1 MTVTTGELRKGLT
14 ILLDGEMYK
23 ITEWSHNKQGRGSA
37 NVRLQ
42 LKNIRT
48 GANIERTFMAGSK
61 FEDVR
66 LERRPVQF
74 LYADGDDYNFMDNET
89 YEQFALNRSVLGNAA
104 DYIKENDTID
114 LLMFREEPI
123 DVDLPTAVVLAVV
136 QTEQGLQGD
145 RATAGFKP
153 ATLETG
159 ITVQVPLFV
168 NEGDRIKVDTREAKY
183 LERVN

>member
-1 MTVTTGELRKGLT
+1 MTVTTGELKKGLT

-74 LYADGDDYNFMDNET
+74 LYADGDDYNFMDAET
-89 YEQFALNRSVLGNAA
+89 YEQFSLTRSLLGGTVNF
-104 DYIKENDTID
+104 IKENDTID
-114 LLMFREEPI
+114 LLTYREEPI
-123 DVDLPTAVVLAVV
+123 DVDIPTSVILAVV
-136 QTEQGLQGD
+136 QTEPGVQGD
-145 RATAGFKP
+145 RATAAFKP
-153 ATLETG
+153 ATTETG
-159 ITVQVPLFV
+159 LVVQVPLFV
-168 NEGDRIKVDTREAKY
+168 NEGDRIKVDTRDGKY
-183 LERVN
+183 LERAS

>member
-1 MTVTTGELRKGLT
+1 MTITTSELKKGQT

-42 LKNIRT
+42 LKNIRN
-48 GANIERTFMAGSK
+48 GDNIERTFMAGSK

-66 LERRPVQF
+66 LDRRPVQF
-74 LYADGDDYNFMDNET
+74 MYADGDEYNFMDNET
-89 YEQFALNRSVLGNAA
+89 FEQFTLPVSLLG
-104 DYIKENDTID
+104 DVIKYIKENDTID
-114 LLMFREEPI
+114 LLMWRDDPI
-123 DVDLPTAVVLAVV
+123 DVDIPTSVVLTVTH
-136 QTEQGLQGD
+136 TEIGVQGD
-145 RATAGFKP
+145 RATAAFKP

-168 NEGDRIKVDTREAKY
+168 NEGDRVKVDTRDGKY
-183 LERVN
+183 LERV

>member
-1 MTVTTGELRKGLT
+1 MTMTTSELKKGVT

-48 GANIERTFMAGSK
+48 GSNIERTFMAGSK

-66 LERRPVQF
+66 LERRPVTF
-74 LYADGDDYNFMDNET
+74 MYADGNEFNFMDAET
-89 YEQFALNRSVLGNAA
+89 YEQFTLPGSILGDAMN
-104 DYIKENDTID
+104 YIKENDTID
-114 LLMFREEPI
+114 VLRYGDDPI
-123 DVDLPTAVVLAVV
+123 DVDLPTAVVLKVV
-136 QTEQGLQGD
+136 QTETGLQGD

-153 ATLETG
+153 ARLETG
-159 ITVQVPLFV
+159 ISVQVPLFV
-168 NEGDRIKVDTREAKY
+168 NEGDSVKVDTRDGKY
-183 LERVN
+183 LERV

>member
-42 LKNIRT
+42 LKNVRT

-114 LLMFREEPI
+114 LLMFRDEPI
-123 DVDLPTAVVLAVV
+123 DVDMPTAVVLRVV
-136 QTEQGLQGD
+136 QTEVGVQGD
-145 RATAGFKP
+145 RATAAFKP
-153 ATLETG
+153 ATTETG
-159 ITVQVPLFV
+159 IVVQVPLFV
-168 NEGDRIKVDTREAKY
+168 NEGDRIKVDTRDGKY

>member
-1 MTVTTGELRKGLT
+1 MTVTTGELKKGLT

-74 LYADGDDYNFMDNET
+74 LYADGDDYNFMDSET
-89 YEQFALNRSVLGNAA
+89 YEQFSLGSALLGDTVN
-104 DYIKENDTID
+104 YMKENDTID
-114 LLMFREEPI
+114 LLMYRDEPI
-123 DVDLPTAVVLAVV
+123 DVDIPTSVVLQVV
-136 QTEQGLQGD
+136 QTEPGVQGD
-145 RATAGFKP
+145 RATAAFKP
-153 ATLETG
+153 ATTETG
-159 ITVQVPLFV
+159 LVVQVPLFV
-168 NEGDRIKVDTREAKY
+168 NTGDRIKVDTRDGKY
-183 LERVN
+183 LERAS